1 MAQLQAMKKPLSA
14 PFIKKIQAVSHCSYI
29 RVSKKVPEKCL
40 LENAQTALFSSVRS
54 QTIVNLTILDG
65 FFMITRLKII
75 AVIF

>member
-40 LENAQTALFSSVRS
+40 VENAQTALFSSVRS
-54 QTIVNLTILDG
+54 QTIYFKTIFTLAH
-65 FFMITRLKII
+65 LKTY
-75 AVIF
+75 VH

>member
-40 LENAQTALFSSVRS
+40 VENAQTALFSSARS
-54 QTIVNLTILDG
+54 QTING
-65 FFMITRLKII
+65 P
-75 AVIF
+75 VIFKSTWRRR

>member
-40 LENAQTALFSSVRS
+40 LENAQTALFSSVRT
-54 QTIVNLTILDG
+54 QTSSPFLFARQYNK
-65 FFMITRLKII
+65 FF
-75 AVIF
+75 A

>member
-40 LENAQTALFSSVRS
+40 VENAQTALFSSVRS
-54 QTIVNLTILDG
+54 QTKRTHLSVLPWTAA
-65 FFMITRLKII
+65 FRLS
-75 AVIF
+75 

>member
-54 QTIVNLTILDG
+54 QTIETTLVWPTNSHG
-65 FFMITRLKII
+65 F
-75 AVIF
+75 

>member
-54 QTIVNLTILDG
+54 QINFLFLCNFHLDSNKV
-65 FFMITRLKII
+65 LAPKSN
-75 AVIF
+75 